1 MPPNLEHK
9 VAGNTPAKYR
19 SEGERRIASV
29 LDQYGI
35 PFVYEPSL
43 HISAQN
49 RPRLYRPDF
58 YLPTHN
64 LYVEYF
70 GRVGNHDYDQRTTQ
84 KLAAYE
90 ANNLNVLPLFPWHL
104 AQNWPNEL
112 LDQLRSPDPIR
123 RQHHPARQYP
133 VSPNTTSFY
142 HRFQPKAS
150 CSYRRC
156 SSRAYR

>member
-49 RPRLYRPDF
+49 QPRLYRPDF

-112 LDQLRSPDPIR
+112 LDRLRFTAAYSSR
-123 RQHHPARQYP
+123 NKSTHHYP
-133 VSPNTTSFY
+133 ETSTGGSFY
-142 HRFQPKAS
+142 RQFPPIAA
-150 CSYRRC
+150 CSYRSR